1 MVGVGQKSFLT
12 QSPWLE
18 LEIIFVHGLYFAGI
32 FFNFKTSSLHI
43 PIFQTQSFG
52 SNSQRLGVD
61 SCFFCKQNEAP
72 EFFRKIIHQR
82 LDSMVLRRSETHHF
96 IIIHQKVGLG
106 GINHEIGLGATN
118 QEVGLSGDNSKIG
131 SDVSQVSDS
140 AMSTTESGSGVP
152 TRQSD

>member
-1 MVGVGQKSFLT
+1 M
-12 QSPWLE
+12 
-18 LEIIFVHGLYFAGI
+18 
-32 FFNFKTSSLHI
+32 
-43 PIFQTQSFG
+43 
-52 SNSQRLGVD
+52 
-61 SCFFCKQNEAP
+61 
-72 EFFRKIIHQR
+72 
-82 LDSMVLRRSETHHF
+82 
-96 IIIHQKVGLG
+96 GLG